1 MLNLVS
7 LRLPTR
13 PDKIAPAV
21 QPEVERPTA
30 IRLAGVCVTFQDN
43 AVLRDV
49 DLEVERGEFVALIG
63 PSGGGKSTLLRVI
76 AGLLKA
82 GKGEVEVRGDSA
94 VVFQDYRLLPWRTV
108 RRNAS
113 LPRDLTGRGEDA
125 DAVLKQ
131 VGMLEHAA
139 RYPHQLSGG
148 MQARVAI
155 ARALAQDA
163 EVLLMDEPFAA
174 LDALVRERF
183 NLELKRLH
191 EKTQKTVLFVTHS
204 IREAVYM
211 ADRVVVLKDGR
222 IETVLD
228 ARAEGRITA
237 YEAGLEADLRSRLG
251 VADSTELREQRTRAR
266 APWELLGTAA
276 LLVLFLAGWSALSS
290 RVSPLFL
297 PSPLQVGQ
305 ALLDNAAVL
314 TGHTLVTLR
323 VTLLGVLVAL
333 GIGVPLGYLMGRS
346 KPLERLLSP
355 FIVALQ
361 AVPTVIIAPLLVLW
375 LGYGLPA
382 KLTVT
387 SLISVFPV
395 LVSTV
400 VGVREV
406 GRVYRE
412 VFRTIGATAWGNFTR
427 LELPG
432 ALPVVLGGLRLT
444 VTLALIGTVVGEF
457 VFGGPGLGAFANS
470 ERLNFRVANAVA
482 AVGVNVAVG
491 LLLYGAVGL
500 LEKWA
505 LRYRRR

>member
-1 MLNLVS
+1 MS
-7 LRLPTR
+7 LSSPPR
-13 PDKIAPAV
+13 PSEAAP
-21 QPEVERPTA
+21 PTA
-30 IRLAGVCVTFQDN
+30 PPPTVIDLSGVCVTFGN
-43 AVLRDV
+43 ASVLRDV
-49 DLEVERGEFVALIG
+49 NLSVKRGEFVALIG

-76 AGLLKA
+76 AGLLEA
-82 GKGEVEVRGDSA
+82 NKGEVNVEGDSA

-108 RRNAS
+108 RRNVA
-113 LPRDLTGRGEDA
+113 LPRDLTGRGEAA

-131 VGMLEHAA
+131 VGMADHAE

-148 MQARVAI
+148 MQARIAI

-183 NLELKRLH
+183 NAELKRLH
-191 EKTQKTVLFVTHS
+191 NKTQKTVLFVTHS
-204 IREAVYM
+204 IREAVYL
-211 ADRVVVLKDGR
+211 ADRVVVLRDGR

-237 YEAGLEADLRSRLG
+237 YEQGIEADLRAHLG
-251 VADSTELREQRTRAR
+251 VADSTELRRDRTPPRF
-266 APWELLGTAA
+266 PWEWFGTA
-276 LLVLFLAGWSALSS
+276 LLAGLFLLGWSALAA

-297 PSPLQVGQ
+297 PSPLEVGR
-305 ALLDNAAVL
+305 ALLSNADL
-314 TGHTLVTLR
+314 LWGHTLATLH

-333 GIGVPLGYLMGRS
+333 GIGVPLGYAMGRS

-355 FIVALQ
+355 FVVALQ

-375 LGYGLPA
+375 LDYGLTS

-395 LVSTV
+395 LVSTIT
-400 VGVREV
+400 GVREV

-412 VFRTIGATAWGNFTR
+412 VFRTVGATAWGQFTR

-457 VFGGPGLGAFANS
+457 VFGGPGLGAFADS
-470 ERLNFRVANAVA
+470 ERLNFRMANAVA
-482 AVGVNVAVG
+482 AVGVNVALG
-491 LLLYGAVGL
+491 LALYGAVGL
-500 LEKWA
+500 LEAWA

>member
-7 LRLPTR
+7 LRPPPRPAERESTPLPSTL
-13 PDKIAPAV
+13 
-21 QPEVERPTA
+21 PTA
-30 IRLAGVCVTFQDN
+30 IRLSGVSVTFQDN
-43 AVLRDV
+43 PVLRNV
-49 DLEVERGEFVALIG
+49 DLEVKRGEFVALIG

-82 GKGEVEVRGDSA
+82 DRGEVSVCGGPA

-108 RRNAS
+108 RRNAA
-113 LPRDLTGRGEDA
+113 LPRDLTGRGEAA

-131 VGMLEHAA
+131 VGMLEYAE

-183 NLELKRLH
+183 NLELKHLH
-191 EKTQKTVLFVTHS
+191 QKTQKTILFVTHS
-204 IREAVYM
+204 IREAVYL

-228 ARAEGRITA
+228 AHTEGRLTA
-237 YEAGLEADLRSRLG
+237 YETGLEAELRSRLG
-251 VADSTELREQRTRAR
+251 VADSTELRTQRLAPRF
-266 APWELLGTAA
+266 PWELLGTVA
-276 LLVLFLAGWSALSS
+276 LLALFLAGWSALAS

-297 PSPLQVGQ
+297 PSPLAVAQ
-305 ALLDNAAVL
+305 AAIENAGLLWSN
-314 TGHTLVTLR
+314 TLATLR
-323 VTLLGVLVAL
+323 VTVLGVLVAL
-333 GIGVPLGYLMGRS
+333 GVGVPLGYLMGRS

-361 AVPTVIIAPLLVLW
+361 AVPTIIIAPLLILW
-375 LGYGLPA
+375 LDYGLSA
-382 KLTVT
+382 KLTIT

-395 LVSTV
+395 LISTM

-412 VFRTIGATAWGNFTR
+412 VFRTIGATPWGSFRR

-432 ALPVVLGGLRLT
+432 ALPMVLGGLRLT

-457 VFGGPGLGAFANS
+457 VFGGAGLGAFASTEQRNYHT
-470 ERLNFRVANAVA
+470 ANAIA
-482 AVGVNVAVG
+482 AVGVNVALG

-500 LEKWA
+500 LEWWA